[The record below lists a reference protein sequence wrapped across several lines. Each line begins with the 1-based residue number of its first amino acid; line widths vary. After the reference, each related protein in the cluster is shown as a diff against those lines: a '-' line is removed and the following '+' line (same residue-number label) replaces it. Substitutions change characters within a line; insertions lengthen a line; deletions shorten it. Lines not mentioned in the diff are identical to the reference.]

1 MKIRYL
7 ITGIIN
13 TLVGYLIGN
22 ALYYLTPLGFSV
34 IIVGI
39 VSSYISISFSYLTF
53 KIFVFRTKGKWL
65 IEYIKCFFVYGFS
78 SAIGIAL
85 IACLV
90 NIFNVEFWISQ
101 AITIIVMTL
110 TTFIGHRKLTFNNR

>member
-7 ITGIIN
+7 ITGVIN

-39 VSSYISISFSYLTF
+39 VSSYISITFSYLTF
-53 KIFVFRTKGKWL
+53 KIFVFKTKGKWL
-65 IEYIKCFFVYGFS
+65 KEYFKCFIVYGLS
-78 SAIGIAL
+78 SAIGILL
-85 IACLV
+85 IAFLV
-90 NIFNVEFWISQ
+90 NILKVEFWISQ
-101 AITIIVMTL
+101 AITILVMTL
-110 TTFIGHRKLTFNNR
+110 TTFIGHKKITFNR